1 MDVTSVQPKIEPIRF
16 EKEDTHSLSQGK
28 PLNPITKW
36 PAPTNSVIKGAFHL
50 IKFDIFQPLTHD
62 DLLYLIETK
71 ITEKF
76 TELKSDSSTSLSSLR
91 FFLLL
96 VRNYYRDVPYHSFL
110 HAFSV
115 FQATVFLL
123 EGKLNLFNRL
133 SKEDLISM
141 YIAALCHDL
150 DHPGYTNG
158 YLRIKNAK
166 ISELEDYHCQLFD
179 KIISHKPSNILSIF
193 DETKQEYI
201 KKLVKKL
208 IMATKMVNHG
218 QYIDK
223 IKLKEYQIKF
233 DIANLYYPSIFYKMN
248 LDGDNIPPEDP
259 LLLYLSGILK
269 CADISGEIRPSILS
283 KTSIISTS
291 GETAEKEFEGERGSK
306 YTPKQLLESQLIF
319 IHMCIP
325 LYETMSIIDT
335 AIRDCVTALHER
347 REQYEKLLS
356 KAK

>member
-16 EKEDTHSLSQGK
+16 EKEDTHPLSQGK

-36 PAPTNSVIKGAFHL
+36 PATYSVIKGAFHL

-62 DLLYLIETK
+62 DLLYLIECK

-91 FFLLL
+91 YFLLL

-115 FQATVFLL
+115 FQGTVFLL
-123 EGKLNLFNRL
+123 EGKLNLLNRL

-158 YLRIKNAK
+158 YLRKKSAK

-179 KIISHKPSNILSIF
+179 KIISQKESNILSIF
-193 DETKQEYI
+193 EESKQEYI

-223 IKLKEYQIKF
+223 IRQRENQIRF
-233 DIANLYYPSIFYKMN
+233 DVLNLYYPAIFYKMN

-269 CADISGEIRPSILS
+269 CADISGEIRPVTT
-283 KTSIISTS
+283 KGSIISTS
-291 GETAEKEFEGERGSK
+291 GETAEKEFAGERGTI

-319 IHMCIP
+319 VNMCIP
-325 LYETMSIIDT
+325 LYETMANIDT
-335 AIRDCVTALHER
+335 AIRDCVIVLNER
-347 REQYEKLLS
+347 REQYEKQIN